1 MSTRNEFS
9 LKEAITEWIKRSPLQ
24 RKLNELQVIE
34 AYEKAVGPILYKKTK
49 QITIKGNQLHLHFE
63 SAPLRAELFQSRSE
77 LLHAINNQFIEPP
90 ILEIVFS

>member
-9 LKEAITEWIKRSPLQ
+9 LKDAIGEWIKRSPLQ
-24 RKLNELQVIE
+24 RKLNELQIIE

-63 SAPLRAELFQSRSE
+63 SAPLRAELFQSRSD
-77 LLHAINNQFIEPP
+77 LLKAINDQFSEPP
-90 ILEIVFS
+90 IIEIVFS

>member
-9 LKEAITEWIKRSPLQ
+9 LKDAIGEWIKRSPLQ
-24 RKLNELQVIE
+24 RKLNELQIIE

-63 SAPLRAELFQSRSE
+63 SAPLRAELFQSRSD
-77 LLHAINNQFIEPP
+77 LLRAINDQFTQPP
-90 ILEIVFS
+90 LLEIIFS